1 MTIVGAGSSGW
12 GFQIT
17 PVGLGVRTVIME
29 YCMEIF
35 QKTKKNGWCGNS
47 SFRIYSNVLN
57 LSNEEIH
64 ELSGSMQH
72 AFQ

>member
-17 PVGLGVRTVIME
+17 LVGLGVRTVIME

-35 QKTKKNGWCGNS
+35 QKTKKNVWCGNS

-72 AFQ
+72 SFQ